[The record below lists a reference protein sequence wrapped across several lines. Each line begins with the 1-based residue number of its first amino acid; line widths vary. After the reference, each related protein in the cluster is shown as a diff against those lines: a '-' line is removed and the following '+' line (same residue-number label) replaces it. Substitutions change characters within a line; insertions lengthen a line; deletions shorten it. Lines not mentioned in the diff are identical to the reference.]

1 MCKQNP
7 PLGPPPLEMTR
18 RTASATSTA
27 NPLPPCD
34 HPQSADRFCELMT
47 DERTLERLMGERAHV
62 TELRRLERAEAAPE
76 EVADRN
82 RLILRLQEHLAD
94 TVRDLLRNQRT
105 SPA

>member
-1 MCKQNP
+1 
-7 PLGPPPLEMTR
+7 
-18 RTASATSTA
+18 
-27 NPLPPCD
+27 
-34 HPQSADRFCELMT
+34 
-47 DERTLERLMGERAHV
+47 MGERAHV